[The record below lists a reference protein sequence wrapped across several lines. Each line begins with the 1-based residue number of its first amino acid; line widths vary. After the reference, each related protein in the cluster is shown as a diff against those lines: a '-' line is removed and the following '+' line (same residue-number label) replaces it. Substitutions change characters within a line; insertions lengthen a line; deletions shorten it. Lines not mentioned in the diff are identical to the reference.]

1 MIDISNEIS
10 INENQI
16 TQLLK
21 VEEKYYIILASGERV
36 QISETQYQDLG
47 GE

>member
-10 INENQI
+10 VNENQI

-21 VEEKYYIILASGERV
+21 VGEKYYVILTSGERV
-36 QISETQYQDLG
+36 QISKTQYENLG

>member
-21 VEEKYYIILASGERV
+21 VGEKYYVILASGERV
-36 QISETQYQDLG
+36 QISESKYHELG